1 MTPGPA
7 GIFSTH
13 PALIFALL
21 PLFPS
26 LGHATE
32 KSLLEKTEL
41 ASFAGSCL
49 EASSRL
55 AAIANLIGKKGVSM
69 NLLGS

>member
-1 MTPGPA
+1 VGR
-7 GIFSTH
+7 GGFFSTD

-26 LGHATE
+26 LGHAFE

-41 ASFAGSCL
+41 ASFAGCCL
-49 EASSRL
+49 EAS
-55 AAIANLIGKKGVSM
+55 K
-69 NLLGS
+69 LLQT

>member
-1 MTPGPA
+1 MYPIAWLVGR
-7 GIFSTH
+7 GGFFSTD

-41 ASFAGSCL
+41 ASFAGCCL
-49 EASSRL
+49 EAS
-55 AAIANLIGKKGVSM
+55 K
-69 NLLGS
+69 LLQT